1 MTIKEMR
8 EKTHLSQAKFANLLG
23 IPAIN
28 ISRWEQNRG
37 TPPPYVVKLIEYR
50 LKQLRLL

>member
-8 EKTHLSQAKFANLLG
+8 EKTYLSQAKFAKILD

-28 ISRWEQNRG
+28 ISRWEQG
-37 TPPPYVVKLIEYR
+37 HSSPPPYVEKLIEYR
-50 LKQLRLL
+50 LKQIGLL